1 MCNHMIE
8 ISGLTKTYGDQTV
21 VNNLNLSIEKGE
33 VFGLLGP
40 NGAGKSTTIRMI
52 LGMTEPSSGTVK
64 VNGFLSN
71 MDPIKVKASVG
82 YLPEDVGFYDKM
94 TAFENLMYTA
104 QLNRIPK
111 SKARLRVEE
120 LLKMVGLYEE
130 RNQKAGTFSKGMK
143 QRLGLADVLI
153 KNPKV
158 IILDEPTLGLDPKGM
173 REFLDLIKQLSK
185 MNGVTVLFSS
195 HHLHQVQHICDRVG
209 LFVKGKLIASGDV
222 SGLSKQLFGDQNAK
236 VYAGIHYKENNGD
249 WTGKKEELEKQLLSN
264 PEVSAINFS
273 EEELVVEC
281 KNNTTPVVA
290 KTIIQNHLDLTY
302 LNKKEYGL
310 DEIYNKYFEGGDD
323 HE

>member
-1 MCNHMIE
+1 MSNHMIE
-8 ISGLTKTYGDQTV
+8 ISGLTKTYGSQTV
-21 VNNLNLSIEKGE
+21 VNNLNLMIEKGE

-52 LGMTEPSSGTVK
+52 LGMTEPTSGTVK

-71 MDPIKVKASVG
+71 MEPIKVKENVG

-94 TAFENLMYTA
+94 SAFENLMYTA
-104 QLNRIPK
+104 QLNRIPRK
-111 SKARLRVEE
+111 NAKARVEE
-120 LLKMVGLYEE
+120 LLKLVGLFNE
-130 RNQKAGTFSKGMK
+130 RNKKAGTFSKGMK

-173 REFLDLIKQLSK
+173 REFLDLIKELSQK
-185 MNGVTVLFSS
+185 NGVTVLFSS
-195 HHLHQVQHICDRVG
+195 HHLHQVQHICNRVG
-209 LFVKGKLIASGDV
+209 LFVKGELIASGDV
-222 SGLSKQLFGDQNAK
+222 GSLSSQVFGDQSAK
-236 VYAGIHYKENNGD
+236 VYAGVKFDGSFND
-249 WTGKKEELEKQLLSN
+249 WIGKKDELEKQLLSN
-264 PEVSAINFS
+264 PEISALNFN

-281 KNNTTPVVA
+281 KNNTTPLVA
-290 KTIIQNHLDLTY
+290 KTIVQNHLDLTY
-302 LNKKEYGL
+302 LHKKEYGL